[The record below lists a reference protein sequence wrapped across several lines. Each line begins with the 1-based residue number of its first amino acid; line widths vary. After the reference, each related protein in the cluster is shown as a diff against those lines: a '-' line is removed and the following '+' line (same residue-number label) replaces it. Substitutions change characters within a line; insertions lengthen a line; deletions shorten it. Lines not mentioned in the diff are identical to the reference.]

1 MKTKVCI
8 LKGGIS
14 PEREV
19 SLKSGEAVEE
29 ALKEAGYA
37 VFSVDTGNGDFFGR
51 LAKEKP
57 DVVFIAL
64 HGSYGED
71 GTIQGWLELVGI
83 PYTGSG
89 VLASALAMDKIS
101 SKKVFSS
108 EDLSLPRYQGVTRN
122 EKHLLNCHL
131 PFPLVVKPARAGS
144 TLGVSLVRD
153 QNGLKLERALDRA
166 FEYDRSS
173 AILEEY
179 IEGREITVGI
189 IDDPQPRSL
198 PIIQIIPKGELFD
211 YQAKYSKGFCEYIV
225 PAPISHQES
234 VGVREAALRAYEC
247 LGCRDFARVDMILKE
262 GVAHIL
268 EVNTIPGMTKKS
280 LLPLAAHAEGLS
292 FPELVDRIVKSALRR
307 TRK

>member
-1 MKTKVCI
+1 MQSKICV

-19 SLKSGEAVEE
+19 SLKSGGAVEE
-29 ALKEAGYA
+29 GLKEAGYA
-37 VFSVDTGNGDFFGR
+37 VFNLDTANGNFR
-51 LAKEKP
+51 RQLAKEKP

-101 SKKVFSS
+101 SKRIFSS
-108 EDLSLPRYQGVTRN
+108 QNLSLPHFQRVTRN
-122 EKHLLNCHL
+122 EDHSVNSHLS
-131 PFPLVVKPARAGS
+131 FPLIVKPARAGS
-144 TLGVSLVRD
+144 TLGVSLLRD
-153 QNGLKLERALDRA
+153 GNELELERALERA
-166 FEYDRSS
+166 FEYDRSF

-179 IEGREITVGI
+179 IEGKEITVGI
-189 IDDPQPRSL
+189 IDDPEPRSL
-198 PIIQIIPKGELFD
+198 PIIQITPKNELFN
-211 YQAKYSKGFCEYIV
+211 YQAKYTKGFCEYIV
-225 PAPISHQES
+225 PAPISSQES
-234 VGVREAALRAYEC
+234 VRVRKAALKAYES

-280 LLPLAAHAEGLS
+280 LLPRAAHAEGLS
-292 FPELVDRIVKSALRR
+292 FPKLVDKIVKSALRR
-307 TRK
+307 TKK

>member
-1 MKTKVCI
+1 MQTKICV

-29 ALKEAGYA
+29 GLKEAGYA
-37 VFSVDTGNGDFFGR
+37 VFNLDTAKGNFFR
-51 LAKEKP
+51 QLAKEKP

-101 SKKVFSS
+101 SKRIFSS
-108 EDLSLPRYQGVTRN
+108 QNLSLPHFQGITRN
-122 EKHLLNCHL
+122 KDHSLNSHLS
-131 PFPLVVKPARAGS
+131 FPLVVKPARSGS
-144 TLGVSLVRD
+144 TLGVSLLRD
-153 QNGLKLERALDRA
+153 GNELELERALEKA
-166 FEYDRSS
+166 FQYDRSF

-179 IEGREITVGI
+179 IEGKEITVGV
-189 IDDPQPRSL
+189 IDDPEPRSL
-198 PIIQIIPKGELFD
+198 PIIQIIPKNELFN

-225 PAPISHQES
+225 PALISPQES
-234 VGVREAALRAYEC
+234 VRVKEAALKAYES
-247 LGCRDFARVDMILKE
+247 LRCRDFARVDMILRE

-292 FPELVDRIVKSALRR
+292 FPELLDKIVKSVFRR
-307 TRK
+307 TKK

>member
-1 MKTKVCI
+1 MQTKICV

-29 ALKEAGYA
+29 GLKEAGYA
-37 VFSVDTGNGDFFGR
+37 VFNLDTANGNFFR
-51 LAKEKP
+51 QLAKEKP

-101 SKKVFSS
+101 SKRIFSS
-108 EDLSLPRYQGVTRN
+108 QNLSLPHFQGITRN
-122 EKHLLNCHL
+122 EGHSLNSHLS
-131 PFPLVVKPARAGS
+131 FPLVVKPARSGS
-144 TLGVSLVRD
+144 TLGVSLLRD
-153 QNGLKLERALDRA
+153 GNELELERALERA
-166 FEYDRSS
+166 FQYDRSF

-179 IEGREITVGI
+179 IEGKEITVGI
-189 IDDPQPRSL
+189 IDDPEPRSL
-198 PIIQIIPKGELFD
+198 PIIQIIPKNELFN
-211 YQAKYSKGFCEYIV
+211 YQAKYTKGFCEYIV
-225 PAPISHQES
+225 PAPISQEES
-234 VGVREAALRAYEC
+234 VRVKEAALKAYES
-247 LGCRDFARVDMILKE
+247 LGCRDFARVDMILRE

-292 FPELVDRIVKSALRR
+292 FPVLVDKIVKSAFRR
-307 TRK
+307 TKK